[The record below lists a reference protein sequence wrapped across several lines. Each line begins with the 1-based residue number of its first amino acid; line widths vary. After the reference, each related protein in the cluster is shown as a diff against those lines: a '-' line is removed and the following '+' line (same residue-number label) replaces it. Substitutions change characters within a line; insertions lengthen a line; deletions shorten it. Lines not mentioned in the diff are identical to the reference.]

1 MHRFSYIATRLLN
14 LIVASVLLAGF
25 AFAQARDYEQRFDV
39 VWRLVAERYW
49 GLEHSG
55 IDWSAQ
61 GERYRPQAA
70 AAKDDDAFY
79 TVVQELYLQ
88 LGDDHSVFV
97 PPAEVEAMR
106 EKYGTLPCVAVFA
119 GVDRPPVST
128 AALLTYPLLAQ
139 VELPEL
145 AEPATVANLTYGLL
159 DAYVGYLRLPDL
171 ASDGVSAGLRAAV
184 RALEAD
190 GATTLVLDLRGNPGG
205 RLVTMM
211 EVAGAFTSGFLW
223 RTITS
228 WTLPLPYPAIGP
240 VITSLPLVVLIDGGV
255 NSAAEGLAGA
265 LQASGRAT
273 VVGQRS
279 AGNVEALLPFCLRDG
294 SQAWIATGVLAP
306 LRGPTWEGR
315 GVSPDVEAPAGTE
328 LAAALALLEERR

>member
-1 MHRFSYIATRLLN
+1 MRRFSFSARRLLS
-14 LIVASVLLAGF
+14 LLVLSACLAGF
-25 AFAQARDYEQRFDV
+25 ASAHNHDYEQRFDV
-39 VWRLVAERYW
+39 AWRLVAERYW
-49 GLEHSG
+49 GLEHRG
-55 IDWSAQ
+55 IDWSAL
-61 GERYRPQAA
+61 GERYRPQAVSA
-70 AAKDDDAFY
+70 SDDDAFY
-79 TVVQELYLQ
+79 AVLQELYLQ

-97 PPAEVEAMR
+97 PPAEVDAMR
-106 EKYGTLPCVAVFA
+106 KKYGTLPCVAVFA
-119 GVDRPPVST
+119 AADRP
-128 AALLTYPLLAQ
+128 ALIATVLRAYPLVAQ
-139 VELPEL
+139 VALPEL
-145 AEPATVANLTYGLL
+145 AEPASVSNLTYGLL
-159 DAYVGYLRLPDL
+159 DGSVGYLRLPDL
-171 ASDGVSAGLRAAV
+171 ASDGVSSGLRAAV

-190 GATTLVLDLRGNPGG
+190 GATTLVLDLRHNPGG
-205 RLVTMM
+205 RLITMM

-240 VITSLPLVVLIDGGV
+240 IITSLPLVVLIDGSV

-315 GVSPDVEAPAGTE
+315 GVTPDLETAVGAE
-328 LAAALALLEERR
+328 LLGALQLIEERR